1 MECKVQGMNPCT
13 LVTGASQGIGA
24 ATARLLARQGHTLLI
39 HYAHQADAAQT
50 VADECLQLGAPSAII
65 AQADVA
71 VEEDVLRLFSIA
83 DKSLPPL
90 TGLVNNAGIVDK
102 TAALADM
109 SAARLQRMLN
119 VNVLGSMLCAREAV
133 RRMSTRLGGRGGVI
147 VNVSS
152 SAVRGGSPGQ
162 YVDYAA
168 SKGAIDAFTNG
179 LSKEVAGE
187 GVRVVAVRPGIT
199 DTGIH
204 ATGGE
209 PDRAI
214 RMAPN
219 LPMGRAARADEVAQA
234 IVWLLSDAASY
245 TAGAVLDV
253 SGGR

>member
-1 MECKVQGMNPCT
+1 MMPHTT

-24 ATARLLARQGHTLLI
+24 ATARLLAAQGHALLI
-39 HYAHQADAAQT
+39 HFAHQREAAEA
-50 VADECLQLGAPSAII
+50 VARDCLQRGAPAAIM
-65 AQADVA
+65 AQADIA
-71 VEEDVLRLFSIA
+71 EEAEVLALFRKA
-83 DKSLPPL
+83 DSELPPL
-90 TGLVNNAGIVDK
+90 TGLVNNAGIVDQ
-102 TAALADM
+102 AARLEEM
-109 SAARLQRMLN
+109 RVERLQRMLA

-133 RRMSTRLGGRGGVI
+133 RRMSTRHGGQGGVI

-152 SAVRGGSPGQ
+152 SAVRTGSPAL

-168 SKGAIDAFTNG
+168 SKGAIDVFTNG

-204 ATGGE
+204 ASGGQ
-209 PDRAI
+209 PDRVA
-214 RMAPN
+214 RLAPS
-219 LPMGRAARADEVAQA
+219 LPMGRAASPEEVAQA

-245 TAGAVLDV
+245 TAGAILDV

>member
-1 MECKVQGMNPCT
+1 MKPAT
-13 LVTGASQGIGA
+13 LITGASQGIGA
-24 ATARLLARQGHTLLI
+24 ATARLLAKQGHALLI
-39 HYAHQADAAQT
+39 HYAHQTDAAQA
-50 VADECLQLGAPSAII
+50 VADECHSLGAPVCVI

-71 VEEDVLRLFSIA
+71 SEDEVLRLFSIA
-83 DKSLPPL
+83 DQSLPPL
-90 TGLVNNAGIVDK
+90 TGLVNNAGIVDR
-102 TAALADM
+102 TARLVDM
-109 SAARLQRMLN
+109 DAQRLQRMLA

-133 RRMSTRLGGRGGVI
+133 RRMSTRLGGQGGVI

-168 SKGAIDAFTNG
+168 SKGAIDVFTNG

-209 PDRAI
+209 PDRAAL
-214 RMAPN
+214 MAPQ
-219 LPMGRAARADEVAQA
+219 LPMGRPARPDEVAEA
-234 IVWLLSDAASY
+234 IAWLLSDAASY
-245 TAGAVLDV
+245 TAGAILDV
-253 SGGR
+253 AGGR